1 MNKFLNKINFFK
13 TYFTPVMMQKKK
25 YQVFLIFFFKSCCYY
40 VIIIIYQNNWGCK
53 WDKLI
58 VFKEVN
64 INFYN
69 VALEMFAL

>member
-13 TYFTPVMMQKKK
+13 TYFTPVMMQKNIKF
-25 YQVFLIFFFKSCCYY
+25 FLFQKLLLLLLLL
-40 VIIIIYQNNWGCK
+40 YQNNWGCN

-58 VFKEVN
+58 AFKEVN